1 MLLFM
6 GRKSDAHD
14 KLLSAGRE
22 LLARRGYAALGV
34 AEIAAAAQV
43 PKGSFYYFFESKQ
56 ALALAVIDEH
66 WVHQEAQWR
75 AVLGSDRPPL
85 ERLRELFEVTAAV
98 QQESRD
104 DVGVV
109 TGCLFGNLA
118 LELSTQDEAVRGRL
132 QEIFDAQIDLVA
144 EVLAVAQGD
153 GTIHVPDVREAA
165 RSIVAQLEG
174 LVMFA
179 KLLNDPDQ
187 LQRMWSNSLSLL
199 GADQASLTP

>member
-1 MLLFM
+1 M
-6 GRKSDAHD
+6 GRTSDARER
-14 KLLSAGRE
+14 LLRAGQD

-34 AEIAAAAQV
+34 AEIAATAGV

-66 WVHQEAQWR
+66 WVEQEARWR
-75 AVLGSDRPPL
+75 AVLGSALPPL
-85 ERLRELFEVTAAV
+85 ERLRALFDATAEV
-98 QQESRD
+98 QQQSLD

-118 LELSTQDEAVRGRL
+118 LELSARDETVRSRL
-132 QEIFDAQIDLVA
+132 QEVFDAQIDLVA
-144 EVLAVAQGD
+144 EVIAVAQRD
-153 GTIHVPDVREAA
+153 GTVHVADVREAA

-174 LVMFA
+174 LALFA

-187 LQRMWSNSLSLL
+187 LQRMWPSSLSLL
-199 GADQASLTP
+199 GADLAAVTV

>member
-1 MLLFM
+1 M
-6 GRKSDAHD
+6 GRTSDARE

-22 LLARRGYAALGV
+22 LLARRGYTAVGV
-34 AEIAAAAQV
+34 AEIAAAAHV

-66 WVHQEAQWR
+66 WARQGAQWR

-85 ERLRELFEVTAAV
+85 ERLRELFEATAAV
-98 QQESRD
+98 QQQSRD

-109 TGCLFGNLA
+109 TGCLFGNLT
-118 LELSTQDEAVRGRL
+118 LELSARDEAVRSRL
-132 QEIFDAQIDLVA
+132 QEVFEAQIDLVA
-144 EVLAVAQGD
+144 EVIAVAQRD
-153 GTIHVPDVREAA
+153 GTIQVPDVRDAA

-174 LVMFA
+174 LVLFA

-187 LQRMWSNSLSLL
+187 LQRMWLNSLSLL
-199 GADQASLTP
+199 GADPATVTA